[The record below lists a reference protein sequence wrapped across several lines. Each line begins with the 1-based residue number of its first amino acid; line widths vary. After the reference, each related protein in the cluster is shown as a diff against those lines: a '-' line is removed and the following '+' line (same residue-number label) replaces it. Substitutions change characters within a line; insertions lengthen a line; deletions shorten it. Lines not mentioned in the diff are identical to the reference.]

1 MKNWKA
7 NMLAITVGVISVI
20 LFVLGIWWLL
30 WKLWL
35 FVVPQFWP
43 AGPEALIHPDSLCLF
58 RLSPSPKNFPLE
70 YTVSHRTVRKSAAL
84 SPATLC
90 VKLSLL
96 NGWYPV

>member
-43 AGPEALIHPDSLCLF
+43 AGPEALIHPDYWLF
-58 RLSPSPKNFPLE
+58 AAGWVLFGLIGRVLF
-70 YTVSHRTVRKSAAL
+70 KSE
-84 SPATLC
+84 S
-90 VKLSLL
+90 K
-96 NGWYPV
+96 